1 MQKWRSTSP
10 YVWCPEFWQPAHRAP
25 NPLWTIAM
33 RFTPAARH
41 NSHIVTFGMPEV
53 QKKTNLY
60 CSIVL
65 PLRKN
70 RLKVRLLKL
79 VLANRGWWESTLNNG
94 ETKPIESN
102 LRHHSA
108 CPTNIGFSD
117 GPLVTSLS
125 SLRQKVK
132 LTIAVYQAA
141 WVQVRELVAHL

>member
-1 MQKWRSTSP
+1 MKVNQPLRLVPWVLTTSP
-10 YVWCPEFWQPAHRAP
+10 SSTKSTLDNRNALHTCSSAQFPHCYV
-25 NPLWTIAM
+25 
-33 RFTPAARH
+33 RH
-41 NSHIVTFGMPEV
+41 AWSA
-53 QKKTNLY
+53 KKNNLY

-65 PLRKN
+65 PLGKN

-79 VLANRGWWESTLNNG
+79 VLSNRGWWESTLNNG
-94 ETKPIESN
+94 ETTPIDSH

-125 SLRQKVK
+125 SLRLPVK